1 MIQNHVAYTA
11 LSLEPPSLL
20 HCFQKL
26 SPEGPQQV
34 GRREPGTL
42 GAPGCLLVTRQQRE
56 SFYPSVSRVT
66 EIPGFQN
73 TGDLGL
79 SRLNSIE

>member
-1 MIQNHVAYTA
+1 MIQNHVAHTA

-20 HCFQKL
+20 LQEL
-26 SPEGPQQV
+26 LPEGPQQV

-42 GAPGCLLVTRQQRE
+42 GAPVCLLVTRQQRE
-56 SFYPSVSRVT
+56 SFYPSVSWVT

-79 SRLNSIE
+79 TRLNSIER